1 MNIATMATKVK
12 TYGRKDLYI
21 LAMGT
26 IESIAENDY
35 YTPESKVHL
44 IRETIFA
51 LAHVRTDESLPWHEQ
66 RKTPL
71 PEGATEEL
79 TLSNINTVRWSLEDV
94 MRNEG

>member
-26 IESIAENDY
+26 IEAISENDY
-35 YTPESKVHL
+35 YSPESKVQQ
-44 IRETIFA
+44 IQETIEA
-51 LAHVRTDESLPWHEQ
+51 LSHVRADESLPWHEQ
-66 RKTPL
+66 RKAPL
-71 PEGATEEL
+71 PQGVEEL
-79 TLSNINTVRWSLEDV
+79 THLNINTVRWSLEDI

>member
-1 MNIATMATKVK
+1 MNIATMTTKVK

-44 IRETIFA
+44 IRETINA
-51 LAHVRTDESLPWHEQ
+51 LSHVRTDESLPWHGKRIPTTVEEMEAI
-66 RKTPL
+66 RKS
-71 PEGATEEL
+71 EYAKGEW
-79 TLSNINTVRWSLEDV
+79 I
-94 MRNEG
+94 